1 MPRCA
6 RLSLA
11 ALSCASLLCATS
23 VQAQIAFET
32 GRKFPA
38 TALRG
43 VAVFSSTQQIELNGI
58 HTPLAP
64 GARIRDAANMMTL
77 SGELVGRKA
86 VVHYTT
92 DLMGQP
98 LLVWILTDAEKAR
111 QPWPTTAAQAQAWRF
126 NAETQTWIQ
135 P

>member
-6 RLSLA
+6 LPRLATLVCV
-11 ALSCASLLCATS
+11 ALFCATS
-23 VQAQIAFET
+23 VQAQIAGET

-43 VAVFSSTQQIELNGI
+43 VMSFGSPPQIQLNGA
-58 HTPLAP
+58 TTQLAP
-64 GARIRDAANMMTL
+64 GARIRDAGNLQVL
-77 SGELVGRKA
+77 SGELNGSKA

-92 DLMGQP
+92 DLQGQP
-98 LLVWILTDAEKAR
+98 LLVWILTDAERAR
-111 QPWPTTAAQAQAWRF
+111 QPWPTTAAQAQAWQF
-126 NAETQTWIQ
+126 NADTQTWTK

>member
-6 RLSLA
+6 LPRLATLVCV
-11 ALSCASLLCATS
+11 ALFCATS
-23 VQAQIAFET
+23 VQAQIVGET

-43 VAVFSSTQQIELNGI
+43 VINFGVPPDIQLNGMA
-58 HTPLAP
+58 TQLAP
-64 GARIRDAANMMTL
+64 GARIRNAANLQAL
-77 SGELVGRKA
+77 SGELTGSKA

-92 DLMGQP
+92 DLQGQP
-98 LLVWILTDAEKAR
+98 LLVWILTDAEKAK
-111 QPWPTTAAQAQAWRF
+111 QPWPTTADQAQAWLF
-126 NAETQTWIQ
+126 NADTQTWTK

>member
-6 RLSLA
+6 RPRLA
-11 ALSCASLLCATS
+11 ALCCAALFCANAA
-23 VQAQIAFET
+23 QAQIAGET

-43 VAVFSSTQQIELNGI
+43 VMTFTAPPQVQLNTAPTQ
-58 HTPLAP
+58 LAP
-64 GARIRDAANMMTL
+64 GARIRDAANMQVL
-77 SGELVGRKA
+77 SGELAGRKA

-92 DLMGQP
+92 DLQGQP

-111 QPWPTTAAQAQAWRF
+111 QPWPTTAAQAQAWQF
-126 NAETQTWIQ
+126 NADAQTWTK

>member
-1 MPRCA
+1 MLRCVLA
-6 RLSLA
+6 GLLAFSSLV
-11 ALSCASLLCATS
+11 CATP
-23 VQAQIAFET
+23 VQAQAAGET

-43 VAVFSSTQQIELNGI
+43 VVVFGSPPQVTLNGSSSQ
-58 HTPLAP
+58 LAP
-64 GARIRDAANMMTL
+64 GARVRDGRDMQVL
-77 SGELVGRKA
+77 SGELVGQKA

-98 LLVWILTDAEKAR
+98 HQVWILTDAERAK
-111 QPWPTTAAQAQAWRF
+111 QPWPTTAAQTLTWRF
-126 NAETQTWIQ
+126 NANTQTWAQ